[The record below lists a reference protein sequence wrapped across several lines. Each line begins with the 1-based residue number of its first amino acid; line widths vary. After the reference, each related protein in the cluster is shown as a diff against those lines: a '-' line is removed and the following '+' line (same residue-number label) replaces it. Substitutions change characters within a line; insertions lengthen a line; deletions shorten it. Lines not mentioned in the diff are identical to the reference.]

1 MDGRPLGPPVIVI
14 RRGPERAVTRGPGIT
29 TWHSFSS
36 GAHYDGTNVRF
47 GALVTCDEHVLAPGA
62 GFDAHVHRGL
72 EIVTWVL
79 TGTLEHT
86 DSLGGRAT
94 VRPGMAA
101 HLSAGSGVEHA
112 ERNAGVDEL
121 RFVQMWLLG
130 ESGAPAHRTGGR
142 GVQLPDARFDVLPV
156 DGDAAVQAAP
166 LGYVFV
172 ANGEVKLGD
181 ADLGFGDEARITE
194 DTAMLHGRGE
204 LLVWR
209 LGRS

>member
-1 MDGRPLGPPVIVI
+1 
-14 RRGPERAVTRGPGIT
+14 
-29 TWHSFSS
+29 
-36 GAHYDGTNVRF
+36 
-47 GALVTCDEHVLAPGA
+47 
-62 GFDAHVHRGL
+62 
-72 EIVTWVL
+72 
-79 TGTLEHT
+79 
-86 DSLGGRAT
+86 
-94 VRPGMAA
+94 MAA

-112 ERNAGVDEL
+112 ERNSGVDEL

-130 ESGAPAHRTGGR
+130 ESGAPAYRTGGR
-142 GVQLPDARFDVLPV
+142 GVQLHDAWFDVLPV

-172 ANGEVKLGD
+172 ANGQVQLGD
-181 ADLGFGDEARITE
+181 AALGPGDEARITE